1 MDDRVARA
9 VFELAINAIMLA
21 SDDGCYVD
29 VNEAACH
36 LTGYSREELLTMS
49 VPQLVV
55 PDSLDLDTV
64 WSNFLEAGSSRG
76 RVQLRRKDGRVIV
89 VSFNAKAQ
97 VLPGLNLSILTDV
110 TEEVNTQQR
119 LEDLARSDPLT
130 GIGNRRHFMSVAAE
144 ELARARRHGQPLAL
158 LMIDLDHFK
167 SINDCHGHVGGDE
180 VLRSFAQSVGRE
192 IRQGEHFARIG
203 GEEFAVLLPQT
214 GLEGAATFAQRLL
227 MKVRAQPADL
237 AGVPVPF
244 TASIGVA
251 ALAAGPADEAGAE
264 AAATID
270 KLMQRADRAL
280 YRCKAGGRD
289 RFEVCQD
296 AS

>member
-1 MDDRVARA
+1 M
-9 VFELAINAIMLA
+9 
-21 SDDGCYVD
+21 
-29 VNEAACH
+29 
-36 LTGYSREELLTMS
+36 
-49 VPQLVV
+49 
-55 PDSLDLDTV
+55 
-64 WSNFLEAGSSRG
+64 FL
-76 RVQLRRKDGRVIV
+76 
-89 VSFNAKAQ
+89 
-97 VLPGLNLSILTDV
+97 
-110 TEEVNTQQR
+110 
-119 LEDLARSDPLT
+119 
-130 GIGNRRHFMSVAAE
+130 
-144 ELARARRHGQPLAL
+144 
-158 LMIDLDHFK
+158 DLDHFK
-167 SINDCHGHVGGDE
+167 SINDCHGHAGGDD
-180 VLRSFAQSVGRE
+180 VLRSFAQSVGSE

-270 KLMQRADRAL
+270 KLMQGADRGL